1 VRSANILEILW
12 FRRTEREKYD
22 GTKSVFNLCA
32 LFAKYLMLKSLAG
45 VRQNAASNL
54 GGWQGMLDKDEPKEC
69 GTTIIEGNVHAIPEE
84 PLVRAL
90 RSVIRTAV
98 RVLAILMTLVIIWGV
113 LDVLAI
119 LVASVFKPPYL
130 RLQISD
136 ILATFGAFMAV
147 LTAIEIFVNITVYLR
162 EDVIHVKTVMAT
174 ALMAIARKVIIL
186 EVKDEDTTPLVI
198 FSIAALVLAM
208 SIGYYLAVVRAGDRD
223 VRDTPR
229 EPSPK

>member
-1 VRSANILEILW
+1 
-12 FRRTEREKYD
+12 
-22 GTKSVFNLCA
+22 
-32 LFAKYLMLKSLAG
+32 
-45 VRQNAASNL
+45 
-54 GGWQGMLDKDEPKEC
+54 
-69 GTTIIEGNVHAIPEE
+69 
-84 PLVRAL
+84 
-90 RSVIRTAV
+90 
-98 RVLAILMTLVIIWGV
+98 
-113 LDVLAI
+113 VLAI

-147 LTAIEIFVNITVYLR
+147 LIAIEIFVNITVYLR
-162 EDVIHVKTVMAT
+162 EDIIHVKIVMAT